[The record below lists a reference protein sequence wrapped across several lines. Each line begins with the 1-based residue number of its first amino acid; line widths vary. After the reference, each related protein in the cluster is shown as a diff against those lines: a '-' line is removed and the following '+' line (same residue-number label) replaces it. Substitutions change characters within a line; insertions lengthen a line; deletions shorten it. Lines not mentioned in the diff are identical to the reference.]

1 MAVYGKP
8 GRGAVEKITQ
18 MRLDKRDELLGS
30 SLIDRATSAFNPG
43 GKTYGERLGFL
54 GSSIVVA
61 CGIGLM
67 YVVSSQVAEPLV
79 HLIVTLLCG
88 VVLIWMLYGIETP
101 LGRAIQRY
109 PDRAEELYNVARHS
123 RSEIKRSVSH
133 GVSGVLN
140 AGSQGRAHLA
150 VDKYFDKEE
159 RPWIIGAYGEI
170 MTARLLDEM
179 SMIDLDII
187 HDIELLNDAGDVT
200 ANIDHVVVTPEGY
213 CVLDTKVWSEAVK
226 VSHDSDGRSFIAAGD
241 AYSTAV
247 STVLYEASF
256 LPSVPRA
263 IIFAVGGHAG
273 QEIAVSMDGFYTVN
287 HYVDKFSGELQ
298 PASVDIYFVP
308 QRECAHFTQ
317 RIFDQYSGGK
327 APWRGRV
334 STKKLLKSKN
344 VRLAI

>member
-30 SLIDRATSAFNPG
+30 SFIDRATSAFNPG

-54 GSSIVVA
+54 GSSIVVFCA
-61 CGIGLM
+61 MGIM
-67 YVVSSQVAEPLV
+67 YALAGQVAKPAV
-79 HLIVTLLCG
+79 HLIVTLFCG
-88 VVLIWMLYGIETP
+88 ITVAWMLFGIATP
-101 LGRAIQRY
+101 LGKAMELN
-109 PDRAEELYNVARHS
+109 PDRAEQFYNTARHS
-123 RSEIKRSVSH
+123 RKYIKSSVRH
-133 GVSGVLN
+133 AVAEVLS
-140 AGSQGRAHLA
+140 AGSQGRAHKA

-213 CVLDTKVWSEAVK
+213 CVLDTKVWSETVK
-226 VSHDSDGRSFIAAGD
+226 VSHDNDGRSFIAAGD
-241 AYSTAV
+241 AHSTAV

-273 QEIAVSMDGFYTVN
+273 QEIAASMDGFYTVN

-334 STKKLLKSKN
+334 STKKLLKAKN
-344 VRLAI
+344 IRLAI